1 LFKEIV
7 GATVSCALLIY
18 TLWFIVPSLKT
29 SYNVMLPSLNTT
41 SPTMQTVLT
50 IANSWFLILPLF
62 VLFVGGFTI
71 FLYLSRRGASDYE

>member
-1 LFKEIV
+1 M
-7 GATVSCALLIY
+7 GATVSVALLIY

-29 SYNVMLPSLNTT
+29 TYNVMIPSLNTT

-62 VLFVGGFTI
+62 VLFVGGITVW
-71 FLYLSRRGASDYE
+71 LYISRRGASDYE